1 MAIIRPDD
9 NAIDSAAQHYGIDL
23 DDTAKREWPALIDG
37 ALGSYDAVD
46 QLYADE
52 AAPTPI
58 SREYRT
64 PESDENLLGA
74 WYVTTEIL
82 PTSDGVLG
90 DRRVA
95 IKDNVSV
102 AGVPMMNGS
111 RSVEGFVPSRD
122 ATVVTRLLAAGATV
136 AGKAVCEDLCFSGS
150 SFTPASGP
158 VRNPWDPHR
167 EAGGSSG
174 GSAALVAN
182 GDVDIAIGGDQ
193 GGSIR
198 IPAAFCGV
206 VGHKPTFG
214 LVPYTGAFPI
224 ERTIDH
230 LGPITRSVDD
240 AALMLSVIAGRDGN
254 DPRQPENLETDDY
267 LSNLGSGVAGM
278 RIGVVR
284 EGFGQAV
291 SQPDVDD
298 AIRSAAY
305 SLTEAGCA
313 VEEVSIPWHVHAFH
327 IWNVIATDG
336 GAYQMLDGNGYGLNV
351 EGLYDPELMA
361 HFASRRVQHANDL
374 SETVK
379 LVALTG
385 HHGVT
390 ALAGATYGKA
400 RNLVPH
406 ARAAYD
412 AALEQYDVLVMP
424 TLPYV
429 ASELPAANVDRAT
442 FITKALGMVANTAPF
457 DVTGHPSLS
466 VPASLVN
473 GLPTGMMI
481 TGKRFDDAKVL
492 HVGRAFEKI
501 RGAFPAPARH
511 TSTVLIPPIHT

>member
-9 NAIDSAAQHYGIDL
+9 KAINTAAEHYGLTL
-23 DDTAKREWPALIDG
+23 DDEARREWPALIDG
-37 ALGSYDAVD
+37 ALGSYDVVD

-52 AAPTPI
+52 ATPSPI
-58 SREYRT
+58 SREHT
-64 PESDENLLGA
+64 VPTASENPLSA
-74 WYVTTEIL
+74 WYVTTSIP
-82 PTSDGVLG
+82 PTSGGALTG
-90 DRRVA
+90 QRVA
-95 IKDNVSV
+95 IKDNVTV

-111 RSVEGFVPSRD
+111 SALEGFTPSRD
-122 ATVVTRLLAAGATV
+122 AAVVTRLLAAGATV

-158 VRNPWDPHR
+158 VRNPWAPQR

-230 LGPITRSVDD
+230 LGPITRNVHD

-254 DPRQPENLETDDY
+254 DPRQPDSLEVGDY
-267 LSNLGSGVAGM
+267 LSTLDADVKGL
-278 RIGVVR
+278 RIGIVR
-284 EGFGQAV
+284 EGFGHAV
-291 SQPDVDD
+291 SQPEVDD
-298 AIRSAAY
+298 AVRSAAH
-305 SLTEAGCA
+305 SLAEIGCA
-313 VEEVSIPWHVHAFH
+313 VEEVSIPWHLHAFH

-336 GAYQMLDGNGYGLNV
+336 GAYQLLDGNGYGMNA

-361 HFASRRVQHANDL
+361 HFASRRIEQADAL

-385 HHGVT
+385 HHGIT
-390 ALAGATYGKA
+390 SLGGATYGKA
-400 RNLVPH
+400 RNLVPL

-429 ASELPAANVDRAT
+429 ASELPAKDVDRAT
-442 FITKALGMVANTAPF
+442 YITKALGMIANTAPF
-457 DVTGHPSLS
+457 DVTGHPALS
-466 VPASLVN
+466 VPAGLVN

-481 TGKRFDDAKVL
+481 IGKSFDDATVL
-492 HVGRAFEKI
+492 RVGRAFERV
-501 RGAFPAPARH
+501 RGPFPTPADRSSHSAPQFSLA
-511 TSTVLIPPIHT
+511 